1 MSTPTPASTPAVPG
15 TPAVP
20 NTPAVPST
28 PAQSWRG
35 VAAEDTAA
43 DDLTVSTSLALAARS
58 RALLGSLIRPHR
70 RWAWIA
76 VVIAVAENLAA
87 LAGPLLIAAAI
98 DSGVPAAVAGD
109 YAPVGWIA
117 LGYIVAGI
125 ASAGFRAAFLL
136 ISGRVGQDI
145 LLELR
150 TRVFRHVQRLSVSFH
165 ERYTSGRVISRLTSD
180 LDALSELLAQGLDEL
195 LFSLLSIVTVT
206 VVLLWLDL
214 PLAVVVLLGFL
225 PLVALT
231 RWYRRLSTASYRAN
245 RTAIA
250 EVIVAFVESMNGIRA
265 VQAYRRE
272 ARNAEIMDEVGGR
285 YRDSNATAARLLAT
299 YTATLRSVGNLTL
312 VVVLGYGALRVGSG
326 AVQIGVLTAFVLYLR
341 RLYGPLDQL
350 AMFLN
355 SYQSASAALEK
366 LSGVLTEPLAVDD
379 PAEPVA
385 LDVPTAGAV
394 EFHDVQ
400 FAYSSAP
407 ERTVLHHLQLRVPA
421 GQVVAVVG
429 ATGAGKSTVAKL
441 LARFYDPTEGSITLD
456 GADLRTLSDADLRR
470 AIVMVTQESFL
481 FGGSVADNIALGRP
495 DASRAEVEVA
505 ARAVGATAFIDALPD
520 GIDTDVRKRGGRL
533 SAGQRQLVAFARA
546 FLADPAVLLL
556 DEATSSMD
564 IPGERAVQAA
574 LETVLQR
581 RTAVIIAH
589 RLSTVLIADRVLVV
603 DAGRIVEDGS
613 PAELIVA
620 GGAFAELHTQWVDSL
635 V

>member
-1 MSTPTPASTPAVPG
+1 VSTA
-15 TPAVP
+15 
-20 NTPAVPST
+20 

-35 VAAEDTAA
+35 VATEDTDT

-58 RALLGSLIRPHR
+58 RALLGSLVRPHR
-70 RWAWIA
+70 HWAWVA
-76 VVIAVAENLAA
+76 LVLAVAESVAA

-98 DSGVPAAVAGD
+98 DTGVPAALHGRTG
-109 YAPVGWIA
+109 PVVWIA
-117 LGYIVAGI
+117 IAYTAAGV
-125 ASAGFRAAFLL
+125 ASAGLRAAFLL
-136 ISGRVGQDI
+136 IAGRVGQDI
-145 LLELR
+145 LLDLR

-180 LDALSELLAQGLDEL
+180 LDSLSELLQQGLDEL

-206 VVLLWLDL
+206 VVLLYLDL
-214 PLAVVVLLGFL
+214 PLAVVVLVGFG
-225 PLVALT
+225 PLLALT
-231 RWYRRLSTASYRAN
+231 RWYRRRSAASYRTN

-250 EVIVAFVESMNGIRA
+250 EVVVAFVESMNGIRA

-272 ARNAEIMDEVGGR
+272 RRNTEIMEEVGGR
-285 YRDSNATAARLLAT
+285 YRDSNARAAGLLAT
-299 YTATLRSVGNLTL
+299 YASTLRAVGNVTL
-312 VVVLGYGALRVGSG
+312 VVVLGYGAHRVSG
-326 AVQIGVLTAFVLYLR
+326 GALQIGVLTAFVLYLR

-366 LSGVLTEPLAVDD
+366 LSGLLQEPLAVDE

-385 LDVPTAGAV
+385 LPAHAEGAV
-394 EFHDVQ
+394 HFNGVE

-407 ERTVLHHLQLRVPA
+407 ERTVLHHLDLAVPA

-441 LARFYDPTEGSITLD
+441 LARFYDPTSGAITLD
-456 GADLRTLSDADLRR
+456 GVDLRALSETDLRR
-470 AIVMVTQESFL
+470 SVVLVTQESFL
-481 FGGSVADNIALGRP
+481 FGGSVLDNIALGRP
-495 DASRAEVEVA
+495 GASRAEVESA
-505 ARAVGATAFIDALPD
+505 ARAVGAWAFIEALPD

-564 IPGERAVQAA
+564 VPSERTVQAA
-574 LETVLQR
+574 LETVLQA

-589 RLSTVLIADRVLVV
+589 RLSTVLVADRVLVV
-603 DAGRIVEDGS
+603 EGGRVVEDGT
-613 PAELIVA
+613 PAELVAA
-620 GGAFAELHTQWVDSL
+620 GGAFAELHAQWEHSL
-635 V
+635 A

>member
-1 MSTPTPASTPAVPG
+1 MSA
-15 TPAVP
+15 
-20 NTPAVPST
+20 
-28 PAQSWRG
+28 PAQDWRG
-35 VAAEDTAA
+35 VASEDTEVAA
-43 DDLTVSTSLALAARS
+43 LTARTSLALAARS
-58 RALLGSLIRPHR
+58 RALLGSLLRPHR
-70 RWAWIA
+70 RWAWVA
-76 VVIAVAENLAA
+76 LVLAVAENLAA
-87 LAGPLLIAAAI
+87 LAGPALIAVAI
-98 DSGVPAAVAGD
+98 DTGVPAALDGD
-109 YAPVGWIA
+109 YGPVVGTAA
-117 LGYIVAGI
+117 LYVAAGL
-125 ASAGFRAAFLL
+125 ASAGLRAAFLL
-136 ISGRVGQDI
+136 LAGRIGQDV

-180 LDALSELLAQGLDEL
+180 IDSLSDLLEQGLDEL

-206 VVLLWLDL
+206 AVLLYFDRPLAAVVL
-214 PLAVVVLLGFL
+214 VGFL
-225 PLVALT
+225 PLLLLT
-231 RWYRRLSTASYRAN
+231 RWYRARSTASYRTN
-245 RTAIA
+245 RQAVA

-272 ARNAEIMDEVGGR
+272 PRNSAIMAEVGGR
-285 YRDSNATAARLLAT
+285 YRDSNATAARLLGT
-299 YTATLRSVGNLTL
+299 YTSSLRAVGNVTL
-312 VVVLGYGALRVGSG
+312 VVVLGYGAARVFDG
-326 AVQIGVLTAFVLYLR
+326 AVEIGVLTAFVLYLR

-366 LSGVLTEPLAVDD
+366 LSGVLQERLVVAEPD
-379 PAEPVA
+379 EPVA
-385 LDVPTAGAV
+385 LPAPAPGRLRLSRV
-394 EFHDVQ
+394 E

-407 ERTVLHHLQLRVPA
+407 DRTVLHALDLEVPA

-429 ATGAGKSTVAKL
+429 ETGAGKSTVAKL
-441 LARFYDPTEGSITLD
+441 AARFYDPTAGAVTLD
-456 GADLRTLSDADLRR
+456 GVDLRQLSDEALR
-470 AIVMVTQESFL
+470 AAVVLVTQESFL

-495 DASRAEVEVA
+495 GASRAAIEAAVE
-505 ARAVGATAFIDALPD
+505 AVGAGEFIAALPD
-520 GIDTDVRKRGGRL
+520 GLDTDVRKRGGRL

-603 DAGRIVEDGS
+603 HDGQVVEDGT
-613 PAELIVA
+613 PAELVAA
-620 GGAFAELHTQWVDSL
+620 GGRFAELHAQWEQSL
-635 V
+635 H